1 MKTSEHTTTFSWNMK
16 VSFEVSKMP
25 MNELQKKCL
34 EFLKLFRKKS
44 IANELIEQTCY
55 MLMTLPRDKKAE
67 QLISFLNIWS
77 RIQQIESI
85 VQK

>member
-1 MKTSEHTTTFSWNMK
+1 M
-16 VSFEVSKMP
+16 SFEVSKMP

-55 MLMTLPRDKKAE
+55 MLMTLPRDKRAE
-67 QLISFLNIWS
+67 AVDKLSEYLEQNPTDREYRSEMS
-77 RIQQIESI
+77 RLHQEYMG
-85 VQK
+85 

>member
-1 MKTSEHTTTFSWNMK
+1 MTFSRNMK
-16 VSFEVSKMP
+16 MSFEVSKMP
-25 MNELQKKCL
+25 MNELQKKYL
-34 EFLKLFRKKS
+34 EFLKLLRKKS
-44 IANELIEQTCY
+44 MPNELIEQTY

-77 RIQQIESI
+77 RIQQIENI